1 MKLRVDAD
9 INGEKIDTNATNY
22 QKPKMIIISGHDVTI
37 TAQYIF
43 MILYFLDGDVIQN
56 FQYPKYSAHTSF
68 EVSRDDVED
77 TSKLTYDN
85 YTVRYFYNDQ
95 EKYKVSMKEFIDII
109 EKNVWND
116 EQIDEFC
123 DEYIEGGNPK
133 NQKKMLYYI
142 IISLC
147 VLILILFI
155 VIIIL
160 CVKIRSNKKTEVDDS
175 GLVSPDD

>member
-77 TSKLTYDN
+77 NRKLTYD
-85 YTVRYFYNDQ
+85 
-95 EKYKVSMKEFIDII
+95 KYKGSMKELIDIM